1 MLSILTDAVG
11 GLGLDDDTK
20 GAGSGARTPAP
31 SPGSAH
37 GGEFS
42 GL

>member
-1 MLSILTDAVG
+1 L
-11 GLGLDDDTK
+11 DDTK
-20 GAGSGARTPAP
+20 GAGTPGSGAGPQAP
-31 SPGSAH
+31 SPEALH

>member
-11 GLGLDDDTK
+11 ELGLDDDTK
-20 GAGSGARTPAP
+20 GAGSGAGPQAP
-31 SPGSAH
+31 SPEALH

-42 GL
+42 GG